1 MVFELEA
8 QHTVFGQ
15 PCASLSFSSLVRHHF
30 QAVAFGITHPHHSR
44 RNDFVNNYYLV
55 PNSTRSRQFTLPNY
69 VCYLISK
76 CQKSNGNSPS
86 MLTYMYGLNLWL
98 QRLYK
103 LGARRV
109 FAAELQQDQRW
120 RFHGPF
126 TWL

>member
-1 MVFELEA
+1 MSCFLLFKA
-8 QHTVFGQ
+8 
-15 PCASLSFSSLVRHHF
+15 LVL
-30 QAVAFGITHPHHSR
+30 ITLG

-76 CQKSNGNSPS
+76 CRK
-86 MLTYMYGLNLWL
+86 NLML

-109 FAAELQQDQRW
+109 FVTGTGPMGCVPAEHAMRSKNRECAAELLQDQRR

>member
-1 MVFELEA
+1 MSCFLLFKA
-8 QHTVFGQ
+8 
-15 PCASLSFSSLVRHHF
+15 LVL
-30 QAVAFGITHPHHSR
+30 ITLG

-55 PNSTRSRQFTLPNY
+55 PNSTRSRQFILPNY

-76 CQKSNGNSPS
+76 CRK
-86 MLTYMYGLNLWL
+86 NLM
-98 QRLYK
+98 RLYK

-109 FAAELQQDQRW
+109 FVTGTGPMGCVPAKHAMRSKNRECAAELQQDQRR